1 VRAASTTGAQGT
13 LRAAGCRTLNSVD
26 TVPFVDRLIL
36 ASDLRQMG
44 ADTRTYRR
52 ACERGQLVRIHRGVY
67 VSASVW
73 ATLDPSERYLTHIV
87 GALRASRTV
96 SPISHSSAAALW
108 GVPLIGL
115 PPPVVHVLGPASGG
129 TRTENGFRR
138 HGTLHR
144 DLDIVE
150 HGGVLVTSLPRT
162 LAELAASASFRDAVV
177 ALDWALKPSTG
188 RSLKPSVSRGDVVA
202 AADRLGFA
210 RGRRRLERALS
221 FANGKSGSPGE
232 SVSRVTMLEL
242 GFPAPELQADF
253 FDVHGF
259 VGTVDFWWPEQNLI
273 GEFDGVAKYIRQEFT
288 QGKSAAEV
296 VVEEKN
302 RENRLRAAD
311 KGHGMTRWDWAIAI
325 SPSLLFDR
333 LAGAGLR
340 STRR

>member
-1 VRAASTTGAQGT
+1 MSHPQQ
-13 LRAAGCRTLNSVD
+13 VD
-26 TVPFVDRLIL
+26 TIPFVDRLIL
-36 ASDLRQMG
+36 ASDLRRMG

-67 VSASVW
+67 VAASTW
-73 ATLDPSERYLTHIV
+73 STLDPSERYVTRVV

-96 SPISHSSAAALW
+96 SPVSHLSAAALW
-108 GVPLIGL
+108 GVPLIG
-115 PPPVVHVLGPASGG
+115 PPPPEVHVLGPASGG

-138 HGTLHR
+138 HGSEHR

-150 HGGVLVTSLPRT
+150 RDGMLVTSLPRT

-177 ALDWALKPSTG
+177 ALDWALTPSTG
-188 RSLKPSVSRGDVVA
+188 RRPKPSASTDDILA
-202 AADRLGFA
+202 AADRLGLA
-210 RGRRRLERALS
+210 RGRRRLDRALS
-221 FANGKSGSPGE
+221 FADGRSGSPGE

-253 FDVHGF
+253 FDAHGF

-273 GEFDGVAKYIRQEFT
+273 GEFDGVAKYVREEFT
-288 QGKSAAEV
+288 RGKSAAEV
-296 VVEEKN
+296 VIEEKN

-311 KGHGMTRWDWAIAI
+311 TGHGMTRWDWAIAI

-340 STRR
+340 SARR